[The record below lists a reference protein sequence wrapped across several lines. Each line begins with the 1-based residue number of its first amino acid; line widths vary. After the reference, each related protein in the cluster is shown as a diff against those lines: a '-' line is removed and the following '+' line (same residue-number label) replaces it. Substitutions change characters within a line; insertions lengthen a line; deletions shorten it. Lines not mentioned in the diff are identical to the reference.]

1 MIDTSVMGMTGWAEN
16 VQWGHLE
23 GAAWLGR
30 PRVSPR
36 LRHQLT
42 YLLSP
47 ATHKIDCL
55 QLFRVLLSSPRE
67 PWHVQRGVAGFATV
81 CSSIAVASER

>member
-1 MIDTSVMGMTGWAEN
+1 MIDTSVMEMIGRAEN
-16 VQWGHLE
+16 VQRGHLE

-36 LRHQLT
+36 LRRLLT

-47 ATHKIDCL
+47 ATHKISCP
-55 QLFRVLLSSPRE
+55 QLFQVLLSSPHE
-67 PWHVQRGVAGFATV
+67 LWHERHGVAGFATV
-81 CSSIAVASER
+81 HSGIAAALER